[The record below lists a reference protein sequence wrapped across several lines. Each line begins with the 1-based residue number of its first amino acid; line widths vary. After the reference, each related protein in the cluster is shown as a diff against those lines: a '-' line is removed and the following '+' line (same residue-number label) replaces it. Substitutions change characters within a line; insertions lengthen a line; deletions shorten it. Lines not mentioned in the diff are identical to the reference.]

1 MLGSAANPVVRT
13 LSQFG
18 SHRLLGLAANLVV
31 QTLSQFDSHRLL
43 VSAANPVER
52 TLLQF
57 DITDQALTS
66 SKDLQFYITYW
77 VADASTQQCVMIGW
91 WDMKG

>member
-1 MLGSAANPVVRT
+1 MEFPSKAPHRLLVSAANPVVR
-13 LSQFG
+13 
-18 SHRLLGLAANLVV
+18 
-31 QTLSQFDSHRLL
+31 TLSQFDSHRLL
-43 VSAANPVER
+43 VSAANPVVR
-52 TLLQF
+52 TLSQF
-57 DITDQALTS
+57 DIPDQALTF